1 MSARTYVCCV
11 RVRDASVRVDG
22 RTWKRWDVKGE
33 EEGLRNRSRIYYTL
47 VLCSRKRS
55 IKLNRRSTCRWH
67 NRCAGRRNLVFF
79 GPSLVERDK
88 ISFAL
93 FFFMHFRFSH
103 LKISGIIYVNWISKK
118 LRCDFI
124 ERQTPIILFYK
135 YYEWVLDIY
144 THIYVYVYNP
154 VQGCKYIKLE
164 VWEIG
169 EKSGNFANFLKSNKN
184 FLL

>member
-1 MSARTYVCCV
+1 MQVCV
-11 RVRDASVRVDG
+11 SMDVHESG
-22 RTWKRWDVKGE
+22 ETWKERRKDWETV
-33 EEGLRNRSRIYYTL
+33 RAFITRSSYAREN
-47 VLCSRKRS
+47 VP
-55 IKLNRRSTCRWH
+55 LNWTVDRR
-67 NRCAGRRNLVFF
+67 AGDTT
-79 GPSLVERDK
+79 GAQDAE
-88 ISFAL
+88 ISFSLIPHWSNEIKFRSL
-93 FFFMHFRFSH
+93 FFFMHFSH

-144 THIYVYVYNP
+144 THICVYVYNP
-154 VQGCKYIKLE
+154 IQGCKHIKLE

-184 FLL
+184 FLLYNLYCYVKLIS